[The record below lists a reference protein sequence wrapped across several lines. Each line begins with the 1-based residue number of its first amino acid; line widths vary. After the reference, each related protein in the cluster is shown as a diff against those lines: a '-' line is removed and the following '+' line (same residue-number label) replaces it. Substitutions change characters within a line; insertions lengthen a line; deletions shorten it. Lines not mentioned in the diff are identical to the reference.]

1 MGRYFVKKDD
11 IGKVLAFGRGGTE
24 GEEITQ
30 EEFEQLRAEHIA
42 AIQKDIAAIQD
53 PEPMEE
59 RITIEDRLAALEAA
73 VLEIAIGGLK

>member
-1 MGRYFVKKDD
+1 MGRYFVKKDN

-42 AIQKDIAAIQD
+42 AIQKDIATIQA

-59 RITIEDRLAALEAA
+59 KITIEDRLAALEAA